1 MNRQDAIDAK
11 CKDCNWDS
19 NDVGTWREQVESCKA
34 KDCSLWEHRPMTKS
48 GVLARQEEKMSQMT
62 PAQLENYK
70 ARQERAREN
79 MKKIHSAQD

>member
-1 MNRQDAIDAK
+1 
-11 CKDCNWDS
+11 
-19 NDVGTWREQVESCKA
+19 
-34 KDCSLWEHRPMTKS
+34 
-48 GVLARQEEKMSQMT
+48 MSQMT